1 MSRIPQVVVAV
12 VAVLIAIVAAEYV
25 ADRYYGITPVRNGL
39 LIAWDFFFAPIE
51 RPTPEELGLV
61 NPENSDEASAAAPAG
76 RSTAAAAPATSGGDS
91 SAETAGATAD
101 TDEVVA
107 ELTEGVPAEAA
118 AVSSDATADSP
129 DSGNDVTVPEPDPG
143 PTTVTFALP
152 ARRTDRYVPGNGH
165 GWSEYGISVTRP
177 LLVRAGGV
185 LRVGSDTAGPS
196 GLARSQ
202 FQAGLESRGLAGAR
216 VVPAAPFLALI
227 GRLCSDQLCSAPF
240 VVGTQSV
247 ICPNRIGLEG
257 QLQLWTNNYVQVD
270 GFQTLLTYSR
280 ATGGYSFYAEPA
292 DGTACG
298 DPPPAAVTSNLT
310 VAPNTVLRDPGFV
323 ISSSQTAWR
332 PFFLPLDQPL
342 VMRASGQMR
351 PRVGATPTGPEGIV
365 VPAGVEE
372 WSYPGARQVRV
383 DRTSIL
389 TAPGLPF
396 QALIGRL
403 CGSSGCG
410 AVFAVGASR
419 TLCPTSGYDGHLELW
434 VNYTERPSGLASG
447 SQNQIFDA
455 LSRQLRQGQY
465 EFEIAPAPAG
475 ACG

>member
-1 MSRIPQVVVAV
+1 MAKIPRWAIVTVAV
-12 VAVLIAIVAAEYV
+12 VVAIVAAEYV
-25 ADRYYGITPVRNGL
+25 AERYYGIAPARTAAAVV
-39 LIAWDFFFAPIE
+39 WDFYFGPIE
-51 RPTPEELGLV
+51 RPTAEELGLV
-61 NPENSDEASAAAPAG
+61 DPDASESADEAPTPA
-76 RSTAAAAPATSGGDS
+76 RQPPAAAAATTPATVNVP
-91 SAETAGATAD
+91 AAGAEPTGDAD
-101 TDEVVA
+101 DAVM
-107 ELTEGVPAEAA
+107 ELTEGATAGGAA
-118 AVSSDATADSP
+118 APDDAAPGTSETGP
-129 DSGNDVTVPEPDPG
+129 EVPTG
-143 PTTVTFALP
+143 PTPVTFALP
-152 ARRTDRYVPGNGH
+152 ARRTDRYVPGNVH

-177 LLVRAGGV
+177 LLVRAGGE
-185 LRVGSDTAGPS
+185 LRLGGDTAGPS
-196 GLARSQ
+196 GLTRSQ
-202 FQAGLESRGLAGAR
+202 FQDGLASRGLEAAR
-216 VVPAAPFLALI
+216 VIPSAPFLALI

-240 VVGTQSV
+240 VIGSQSV
-247 ICPNRIGLEG
+247 VCPNRIGLEG

-280 ATGGYSFYAEPA
+280 AFGGYSFHAEPA

-298 DPPPAAVTSNLT
+298 DPAPAEVNSQAT

-332 PFFLPLDQPL
+332 PFFIPLDQP
-342 VMRASGQMR
+342 VVIRASGQMR
-351 PRVGATPTGPEGIV
+351 PRIGATPTGPEGIV

-403 CGSSGCG
+403 CGSAGC
-410 AVFAVGASR
+410 APVFAVGTAR
-419 TLCPTSGYDGHLELW
+419 TLCPVDGFDERLELW

-465 EFEIAPAPAG
+465 EFEIARAPAG
-475 ACG
+475 SCG